1 MIRNYKTLGLALMAM
16 FAFGAIAAQG
26 ASAVPL
32 TVETAAPTVF
42 VTGDQDG
49 GSHTFTTPEGN
60 VTCTNTTFSGSGAQ
74 ASGQVNHLTVTPD
87 YTSCKAFFIANAD
100 VIHNG
105 CTYTFTTPSTDIG
118 DGQVT
123 WHPNDLH
130 IVCPTGKSI
139 QITPTVFGASV
150 CTQSVGP
157 QTVTGG
163 HVVGKNVLGSKPM
176 DITLEITLS
185 GIHYTGTGG
194 ACGNSETHSDATYTG
209 NSTVRCF
216 SDEAHTKQVGCTF
229 S

>member
-1 MIRNYKTLGLALMAM
+1 MIRNYKGLGLALMAM
-16 FAFGAIAAQG
+16 FVFGAIAAQG

-32 TVETAAPTVF
+32 TVETEAPTVF

-49 GSHTFTTPEGN
+49 GSHAFTTPEGS
-60 VTCTNTTFSGSGAQ
+60 VVCSNTTFSGSGPQ

-87 YTSCKAFFIANAD
+87 YTSCKAFSIATAHVN
-100 VIHNG
+100 HNG
-105 CTYTFTTPSTDIG
+105 CNYTFTTPSTDIG
-118 DGQVT
+118 VGLVT

-139 QITPTVFGASV
+139 QITPTAFGVSV

-163 HVVGKNVLGSKPM
+163 HVIGRNVAGSSPM
-176 DITLEITLS
+176 DITLEIKLS

-194 ACGNSETHSDATYTG
+194 ACGNGETHSDATYTG
-209 NSTVRCF
+209 NSTVKCY
-216 SDEAHTKQVGCTF
+216 SNSTHTTQIGCTF